1 MNTILLGADIGGT
14 KTRVLIADG
23 TGRTLGIGEAGP
35 GNHEIVGY
43 EGMARAVRAAISQ
56 ALRAAGLKLPD
67 VSAAG
72 LGVAGYDWPSQRQP
86 VLDVLVELDISMP
99 LELVNDAI
107 LGLLADSR
115 EGWGLA
121 VVAGTRCNCWGWD
134 STRQRMGHVTGGG
147 WMMGEHAGGTELVQ
161 KAIQAIAYEWTRRGP
176 ATALSSLF
184 VAYAGAPNLEH
195 LLEGLMVG
203 KYRLDPSAAPLVFR
217 AAAGGDPVADG
228 LVRWAGRELGE
239 LASAVSR
246 QLGFEQL
253 TFDVVQVGSLWE
265 GSSLLAESMLSVLHA
280 CAPGARLVRPT
291 APPVNGAIQ
300 LARQVAV
307 RAGFPV
313 SFSSG

>member
-1 MNTILLGADIGGT
+1 MKAWARGGARRG
-14 KTRVLIADG
+14 
-23 TGRTLGIGEAGP
+23 
-35 GNHEIVGY
+35 
-43 EGMARAVRAAISQ
+43 ARAGGPERGRK
-56 ALRAAGLKLPD
+56 ALK
-67 VSAAG
+67 
-72 LGVAGYDWPSQRQP
+72 
-86 VLDVLVELDISMP
+86 
-99 LELVNDAI
+99 
-107 LGLLADSR
+107 
-115 EGWGLA
+115 
-121 VVAGTRCNCWGWD
+121 
-134 STRQRMGHVTGGG
+134 
-147 WMMGEHAGGTELVQ
+147 
-161 KAIQAIAYEWTRRGP
+161 AIAYEWTRRGP

-203 KYRLDPSAAPLVFR
+203 IYRLDPSAAPLIFR

-239 LASAVSR
+239 LASAGSR

-253 TFDVVQVGSLWE
+253 TFDVVQVASLWE

-307 RAGFPV
+307 LAGFPV
-313 SFSSG
+313 SSSGG

>member
-1 MNTILLGADIGGT
+1 VNTILLGADIGGT
-14 KTRVLIADG
+14 KTRVLIANG
-23 TGRTLGIGEAGP
+23 TGHTLGIGEAGP

-43 EGMARAVRAAISQ
+43 EGMARAIRAAVSQ
-56 ALRAAGLKLPD
+56 ALLTAGLKLED

-72 LGVAGYDWPSQRQP
+72 LGVAGYDWPAQRQLI
-86 VLDVLVELDISMP
+86 LDLLAELGFSMP
-99 LELVNDAI
+99 LELVNDTI
-107 LGLLADSR
+107 LGILAGSR

-134 STRQRMGHVTGGG
+134 STRKRMGHVTGGG

-161 KAIQAIAYEWTRRGP
+161 KVIQAIAYEWTRRGP
-176 ATALSSLF
+176 ATALSALF
-184 VAYAGAPNLEH
+184 VTHTGAPDLEG

-203 KYRLDPSAAPLVFR
+203 KYHLDPSAAPLVFH
-217 AAAGGDPVADG
+217 AAAGGDPVAEE

-239 LASAVSR
+239 LACAVVR

-265 GSSLLAESMLSVLHA
+265 GSLLLAESMLTVLHA

-291 APPVNGAIQ
+291 VPPINGAIQ
-300 LARQVAV
+300 LARQVAE

-313 SFSSG
+313 SFPD

>member
-14 KTRVLIADG
+14 NTRLLIADG

-43 EGMARAVRAAISQ
+43 EGMARAIRAAVSQ
-56 ALRAAGLKLPD
+56 AQQAAGLKLED

-72 LGVAGYDWPSQRQP
+72 LGVAGYDWPAQRQLI
-86 VLDVLVELDISMP
+86 LDVLAELGFNMP
-99 LELVNDAI
+99 LELVNDTVLGI
-107 LGLLADSR
+107 LAGSR

-161 KAIQAIAYEWTRRGP
+161 KAIQAIAYEWTCRGP
-176 ATALSSLF
+176 ATALSALF
-184 VAYAGAPNLEH
+184 ADYAGAPDLEG
-195 LLEGLMVG
+195 LLEGLMTG
-203 KYRLDPSAAPLVFR
+203 KYHLDPAAAPLVFH
-217 AAAGGDPVADG
+217 AAARGDLVAEE

-239 LASAVSR
+239 LACAVVH

-265 GSSLLAESMLSVLHA
+265 GSPLLAESMLTVLHA

-291 APPVNGAIQ
+291 APPVNGAIK
-300 LARQVAV
+300 LARQVAE
-307 RAGFPV
+307 RAGFSV
-313 SFSSG
+313 SFTD